1 MKEKFVNPY
10 NFIKFPEEKAQAYT
24 EEDRHTGV
32 IEYSITTKTPLFIP
46 NSSSEKAFKATD
58 NAQEPEHKSY
68 DFFSYTE
75 LNEEERYD
83 GNYHVPVIPGSEMRG
98 VVRNVYETLTDSCM
112 GLLNEE
118 AYPIKRSAEKFLPAL
133 IQRVRKGWVTSYV
146 LLEAESFRIGKE
158 KANPKEGEPNLAPDG
173 FENYRN
179 GQKIYYKAPESK
191 NSWSLP
197 PITEFSDEKGKY
209 LREGYLLKWGMGGT
223 KVRYHLYRV
232 KKENMREKKVSGIML
247 NEKVIEQKVYKLIES
262 YLSEPGL
269 SAESAAAYEEYRRN
283 LETFLNGE
291 GDDYFPINYS
301 SPGSGRFY
309 LSPSTFTKEIS
320 NNSIKMLA
328 GKFVPCKSDFCPAC
342 ELFGYI
348 GENNEEAKG
357 SQIRFTD
364 LYVAEEKEAK
374 SYYLCDFITLE
385 TLGGPKLGNVEF
397 YLERPEGATFWN
409 YDYAVKNG
417 KLNFAKGTLRGRKY
431 YWHHRK
437 VDLPQGITAT
447 RLNKTVRPVRENVVF
462 KGKLYFEGIS
472 KKQMEQLIW
481 ILNSGTEKLGL
492 KLGGAKPL
500 GLGSISCEVEH
511 VTERKVVVKDGK
523 MEYQHAPV
531 PVDKITYDE
540 AGLSSTVKA
549 EFYKIAGLET
559 IPVGMKITYP
569 RELAQKDKPMEEG
582 FKWFMNNHKTISGK
596 DMATGRMD
604 VKIVDVLPAILD
616 DDISMRYN

>member
-1 MKEKFVNPY
+1 MERFVNPY

-24 EEDRHTGV
+24 EEDWHTGI

-75 LNEEERYD
+75 LSEEERYD
-83 GNYHVPVIPGSEMRG
+83 GKYHVPVIPGSEMRG
-98 VVRNVYETLTDSCM
+98 VVRSVYETLTDSCM

-118 AYPIKRSAEKFLPAL
+118 AYPVKRSAEKFLPAL
-133 IQRVRKGWVTSYV
+133 IQRVRKGRVTSYV

-269 SAESAAAYEEYRRN
+269 SAESAAAYEEYRSN
-283 LETFLNGE
+283 LEAFLNGE
-291 GDDYFPINYS
+291 GADYFPINYS

-309 LSPSTFTKEIS
+309 LSPSIFTKEIS

-437 VDLPQGITAT
+437 VGLPQGIAAT
-447 RLNKTVRPVRENVVF
+447 RLNKTVRPVKENVVF

-472 KKQMEQLIW
+472 KKQMEQLI
-481 ILNSGTEKLGL
+481 
-492 KLGGAKPL
+492 
-500 GLGSISCEVEH
+500 
-511 VTERKVVVKDGK
+511 
-523 MEYQHAPV
+523 
-531 PVDKITYDE
+531 
-540 AGLSSTVKA
+540 
-549 EFYKIAGLET
+549 
-559 IPVGMKITYP
+559 
-569 RELAQKDKPMEEG
+569 
-582 FKWFMNNHKTISGK
+582 
-596 DMATGRMD
+596 
-604 VKIVDVLPAILD
+604 
-616 DDISMRYN
+616 